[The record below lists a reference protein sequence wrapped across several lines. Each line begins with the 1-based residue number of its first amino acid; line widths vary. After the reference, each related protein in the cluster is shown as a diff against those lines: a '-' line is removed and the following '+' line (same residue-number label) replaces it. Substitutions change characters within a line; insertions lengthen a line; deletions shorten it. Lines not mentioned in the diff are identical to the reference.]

1 MGLLFYW
8 MVRRNKMRIQPIRIV
23 ECDKCGKEFNIKVKV
38 KKLGKGIEQSYFKW
52 PKCKAKYEVTRNNSN
67 TRRLQKELNRLQ
79 INYNKKPSEKG
90 YKEIKMKK
98 EELQKEMLK
107 LNERL
112 R

>member
-1 MGLLFYW
+1 M
-8 MVRRNKMRIQPIRIV
+8 KIQPIRIV

-38 KKLGKGIEQSYFKW
+38 KKLGKGIEQSYFKC
-52 PKCKAKYEVTRNNSN
+52 PKCKSKYEIAVTNSN

-79 INYNKKPSEKG
+79 IKYNKKPSENG
-90 YKEIKMKK
+90 YKEIKTKR
-98 EELQKEMLK
+98 EELKKEMLK